1 MVEEKAKEVTH
12 AKDDEVLADVRD
24 LLDHLPD
31 HGLLNPVL
39 EHSHFSI
46 FGLRVLL
53 ARQNFVYSAFSTVI
67 LRQKIRLFVLPR
79 ISRTST
85 DDFVA

>member
-1 MVEEKAKEVTH
+1 MRLDPKAHIGKQRRFAIQEHEWQRERSQEEEQDVVEEKAKEVTH

-53 ARQNFVYSAFSTVI
+53 AR
-67 LRQKIRLFVLPR
+67 
-79 ISRTST
+79 
-85 DDFVA
+85 